1 MPAIWFIRLRCNT
14 ASRRMEMINRI
25 SIIFHTTIESYTCI
39 DLNNENY
46 MPMKRYSSML
56 CNVWRQCVQI
66 ICHLSIPHDKMVRV
80 WLFNHKLRK
89 HSNLLYCYKLI
100 PWNKSN
106 IFHAFTKRSKTRCW
120 PVNEI
125 LSRWMKMVTA
135 LWAVGPLWGVMRH
148 ILVGDLFLV
157 EIYKNHPIAYNKTL
171 PKLPPSFVVCCRL

>member
-1 MPAIWFIRLRCNT
+1 
-14 ASRRMEMINRI
+14 
-25 SIIFHTTIESYTCI
+25 
-39 DLNNENY
+39 
-46 MPMKRYSSML
+46 ML

-106 IFHAFTKRSKTRCW
+106 IFHVFTKRSKTRYW

-125 LSRWMKMVTA
+125 LSRWIKMVTT
-135 LWAVGPLWGVMRH
+135 LRAVGPLWGVMRH

-157 EIYKNHPIAYNKTL
+157 EIYKNHPKVYYKTL
-171 PKLPPSFVVCCRL
+171 PKLPPPLLCSLLSFVAASIRRCCYMYYIKRSVHVLLLKRYVG

>member
-1 MPAIWFIRLRCNT
+1 
-14 ASRRMEMINRI
+14 
-25 SIIFHTTIESYTCI
+25 
-39 DLNNENY
+39 
-46 MPMKRYSSML
+46 ML

-89 HSNLLYCYKLI
+89 HSNLLYRYKLI

-135 LWAVGPLWGVMRH
+135 LWAVGPLYEVLCVTFWSV
-148 ILVGDLFLV
+148 
-157 EIYKNHPIAYNKTL
+157 IYFWLKFTKNHPIAYNKTL
-171 PKLPPSFVVCCRL
+171 PKLTPLFFVVCCCL